1 MNNYSLIQQ
10 MLHIFALSS
19 NFIREASFDLEQLLF
34 DGHEVEDNH
43 IFVTGLAR
51 SGTTVLLNAIYE
63 SEEFSSLSY
72 SDMPFVLA
80 PNIWSKLHTQ
90 EKSLDYIERAHN
102 DGILISTS
110 SPEAFEEIFWETF
123 QDDRSNIEKKFVKF
137 IENVIQRHNKKR
149 YLSKNNQNIKRLDLI
164 NKILPN
170 SKIII
175 PFRNPIQHAF
185 SLLTMH
191 EKFIVDAKKINF
203 VGQYMKLIG
212 HTEFG
217 PFYRPIKENSLNYTD
232 SHDINHWIEQW
243 YKTYGTCLKQ
253 FNENESF
260 IFLCYEDLCKDN
272 TKWMKLKTKLNIS
285 ANNNYEFKESNK
297 KINLKFDHS
306 LMSKCEDLYSSL
318 CELQNKNFT
327 SV

>member
-137 IENVIQRHNKKR
+137 IENVIQRHNKKG
-149 YLSKNNQNIKRLDLI
+149 I
-164 NKILPN
+164 
-170 SKIII
+170 
-175 PFRNPIQHAF
+175 
-185 SLLTMH
+185 
-191 EKFIVDAKKINF
+191 
-203 VGQYMKLIG
+203 
-212 HTEFG
+212 
-217 PFYRPIKENSLNYTD
+217 
-232 SHDINHWIEQW
+232 
-243 YKTYGTCLKQ
+243 
-253 FNENESF
+253 
-260 IFLCYEDLCKDN
+260 
-272 TKWMKLKTKLNIS
+272 
-285 ANNNYEFKESNK
+285 
-297 KINLKFDHS
+297 
-306 LMSKCEDLYSSL
+306 
-318 CELQNKNFT
+318 
-327 SV
+327 

>member
-1 MNNYSLIQQ
+1 
-10 MLHIFALSS
+10 ML
-19 NFIREASFDLEQLLF
+19 NLLRMLF
-34 DGHEVEDNH
+34 K
-43 IFVTGLAR
+43 
-51 SGTTVLLNAIYE
+51 
-63 SEEFSSLSY
+63 
-72 SDMPFVLA
+72 DM
-80 PNIWSKLHTQ
+80 
-90 EKSLDYIERAHN
+90 
-102 DGILISTS
+102 
-110 SPEAFEEIFWETF
+110 
-123 QDDRSNIEKKFVKF
+123 
-137 IENVIQRHNKKR
+137 KKR

-272 TKWMKLKTKLNIS
+272 TKWMKLKP
-285 ANNNYEFKESNK
+285 
-297 KINLKFDHS
+297 S
-306 LMSKCEDLYSSL
+306 LI
-318 CELQNKNFT
+318 
-327 SV
+327 